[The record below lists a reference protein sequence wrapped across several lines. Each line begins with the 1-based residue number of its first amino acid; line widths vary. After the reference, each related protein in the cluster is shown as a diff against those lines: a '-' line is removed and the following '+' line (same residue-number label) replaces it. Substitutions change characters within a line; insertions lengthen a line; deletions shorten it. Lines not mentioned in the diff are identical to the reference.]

1 MLPLSRVL
9 ARGGMQGHS
18 FLFVLR
24 YLAMQEKSYA
34 EFLKEKRAWY
44 KTIGKVH
51 CPVLNED
58 VVFNSKG
65 FHHLR
70 YDNHGKPRSI
80 KEQKYKFS
88 LLPLVIPVI
97 KCANKIHEYKKQQYS
112 KPLGKYFE
120 IWELKEVVGQGNTT
134 VSVVLRRI
142 GDGSISF
149 LSVWKK
155 REKATKKPS
164 N

>member
-1 MLPLSRVL
+1 ME
-9 ARGGMQGHS
+9 Q
-18 FLFVLR
+18 
-24 YLAMQEKSYA
+24 KSHK
-34 EFLKEKRAWY
+34 EFIKEKQTWY
-44 KTIGKVH
+44 KTIGKIH
-51 CPVLNED
+51 CPILNED

-70 YDNHGKPRSI
+70 YDNHGKQRSI
-80 KEQKYKFS
+80 KEQKYKLG

-97 KCANKIHEYKKQQYS
+97 KCATGVYEYKKQQYS

-120 IWELKEVVGQGNTT
+120 IWELKEVVGQNKAM

-142 GDGSISF
+142 GNGSVSF

-155 REKATKKPS
+155 REKVTKKPS
-164 N
+164 